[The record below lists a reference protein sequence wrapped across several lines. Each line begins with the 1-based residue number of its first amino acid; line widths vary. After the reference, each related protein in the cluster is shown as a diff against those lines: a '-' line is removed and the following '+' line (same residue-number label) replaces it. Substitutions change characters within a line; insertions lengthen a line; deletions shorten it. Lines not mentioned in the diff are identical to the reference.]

1 MDCPITR
8 PSRQAFHPIVNL
20 AATKR
25 RDCSAFADDLSL
37 CAVAF
42 ASGEL
47 MSQDLARIRAFV
59 QVFDAGGFSAAAR
72 QHGRSKALLSKY
84 VTDLEDYLG
93 VRLMN
98 RTTRKLGLTEAGEA
112 YYREASQ
119 LLQQLDDLDA
129 TISDQTAEPR
139 GLIRISAPRNLGETT
154 LSPAIFDFMARNPLV
169 AVDLRLEDRYV
180 DLVEEGVDVAL
191 RISTMSDSSLIARKI
206 SDMRHII
213 CASPELIRRAGHPRS
228 GEELRNLPCILD
240 TNMPSHNSWRFIED
254 GKQVSVH
261 VSGTVRVNSPV
272 AAMQAALVGLGFAV
286 IPSYLADPRITE
298 GKLVKVLED
307 RMPDGPSLM
316 AVYPHR
322 RHLAG
327 KVRALIDH
335 LVAWFEDH
343 PVR

>member
-1 MDCPITR
+1 
-8 PSRQAFHPIVNL
+8 
-20 AATKR
+20 
-25 RDCSAFADDLSL
+25 
-37 CAVAF
+37 
-42 ASGEL
+42 

-59 QVFDAGGFSAAAR
+59 QVFDSGGFSAAAR

-98 RTTRKLGLTEAGEA
+98 RTTRKLSLTEAGEA

-139 GLIRISAPRNLGETT
+139 GLVRVSAPRNLGETT
-154 LSPAIFDFMARNPLV
+154 LAPAIFAFIARNPLMS
-169 AVDLRLEDRYV
+169 VDLRLEDRYV

-191 RISTMSDSSLIARKI
+191 RISTLADSSLIARKI

-213 CASPELIRRAGHPRS
+213 CASPELVQRVGVPAS
-228 GEELRNLPCILD
+228 GEALRTMPCVLD
-240 TNMPSHNSWRFIED
+240 TNMPSHSSWRFIED
-254 GKQVSVH
+254 GRPVSVH
-261 VSGTVRVNSPV
+261 VSGPARVNSPV
-272 AAMQAALVGLGFAV
+272 AALQAALAGLGFAV
-286 IPSYLADPRITE
+286 LPTYLADPLIAE
-298 GKLVKVLED
+298 GRLVRVLED
-307 RMPDGPSLM
+307 RMPEGPSLQ

-335 LVAWFEDH
+335 LVAWFADN
-343 PVR
+343 PVK